1 MRSRTSLQWSSS
13 ESSNMW
19 KMPFS
24 NQGSFLWPWNLA
36 SSWFFCM
43 LVCVYVR
50 VCMPWVWSQWLGGG
64 VSLGGE
70 PDVHLKTGKLLSGEQ
85 TFFWAVEFW
94 WNSPHNIEQYLSLM
108 LSNISYQQLLCCSQI
123 SYNINVILDIQIVW
137 ATIRYIVC
145 EKEFTIIC
153 D

>member
-1 MRSRTSLQWSSS
+1 M
-13 ESSNMW
+13 
-19 KMPFS
+19 F
-24 NQGSFLWPWNLA
+24 
-36 SSWFFCM
+36 
-43 LVCVYVR
+43 VYACPECDLSGWVR
-50 VCMPWVWSQWLGGG
+50 GGG
-64 VSLGGE
+64 SLGGE
-70 PDVHLKTGKLLSGEQ
+70 PDVHFKTGKLLSGEQ

>member
-1 MRSRTSLQWSSS
+1 MTL
-13 ESSNMW
+13 E
-19 KMPFS
+19 PCL
-24 NQGSFLWPWNLA
+24 FLIFLHA
-36 SSWFFCM
+36 C
-43 LVCVYVR
+43 LCVYMFVYA
-50 VCMPWVWSQWLGGG
+50 CPECDLSGWAGG
-64 VSLGGE
+64 SLRGE
-70 PDVHLKTGKLLSGEQ
+70 PDVHFKTGKLLSGEQ